1 MILHPQLEKDCF
13 VIGHLPLC
21 TLLLMND
28 ANYPWFILVPQRE
41 GITEIHQLPE
51 EDQQQLMR
59 ESCQLAVIIE
69 KEFRADKI
77 NVAAL
82 GNMVPQL
89 HIHHIVRYKTDP
101 AWPAPVWGRLPAK
114 VYSESEADDISARL
128 RLLLTELLASG

>member
-13 VIGHLPLC
+13 VIGQLPLC
-21 TLLLMND
+21 TVLLMND

-41 GITEIHQLPE
+41 NITEIHQLSN

-59 ESCQLAVIIE
+59 ESSQLAALIE
-69 KEFRADKI
+69 KEFKADKI

-89 HIHHIVRYKTDP
+89 HIHHIVRYKSDP
-101 AWPAPVWGRLPAK
+101 AWPAPVWGKYPAVPYPEVRVERLVDRMRQLVLEK
-114 VYSESEADDISARL
+114 
-128 RLLLTELLASG
+128 